1 MREAIT
7 TGNTIDEA
15 IEKACEELGLPR
27 EEISIEVLETGR
39 KKLFG
44 SIPAK
49 VRATVDGEEE
59 ETPVKEEPKKEA
71 QAAKDTTPK
80 ETPKQDEK
88 PVETPHESEK
98 ATIAV
103 NYIKDIAKAMGIETF
118 ETNVVKRRDITVIK
132 IDGEEA
138 SPLIG
143 RRGETMEALAMLAGL
158 VANNAGGD
166 YEKINVD
173 VNNYSE
179 KRQKD
184 LISLAKRVGTQVG
197 KTGKSHTFEPMNSY
211 ERRIIHSVISE
222 MNGVKSESFGEAQS
236 RHIVVTS
243 TRPNRNRNNN
253 NNRGGRRRDGGRRD
267 NNRDRG
273 PREPQPPQ
281 EGRTDGKSPDA
292 ELLEKLAAEG
302 TYGKIDL

>member
-7 TGNTIDEA
+7 TGKTIDEA

-49 VRATVDGEEE
+49 VRATVDGEEPE
-59 ETPVKEEPKKEA
+59 PPATEEPKKETTN
-71 QAAKDTTPK
+71 AKSTASK
-80 ETPKQDEK
+80 EKVEQDEK
-88 PVETPHESEK
+88 PVETPYESEK

-103 NYIKDIAKAMGIETF
+103 NYIKDIAKAMNIADF
-118 ETNVVKRRDITVIK
+118 ETTVVKRRDITVIK
-132 IDGEEA
+132 IDGEQA

-143 RRGETMEALAMLAGL
+143 RRGETMEALALLAGL

-184 LISLAKRVGTQVG
+184 LIALAKRVGTQVA

-222 MNGVKSESFGEAQS
+222 MNGVKSESFGEAQG

-243 TRPNRNRNNN
+243 TNPNRGRNNH
-253 NNRGGRRRDGGRRD
+253 RGGRRDGGRRD

-281 EGRTDGKSPDA
+281 ESRTDGKSPDA

-302 TYGKIDL
+302 TYGKIEL